1 LVRQKTRRRAPPR
14 APLAQNPQPKK
25 PQPKNPQPKNPKPKN
40 PQPKN
45 PQPKNQSTQEFEGR
59 IAYYPY
65 MRMRQRAEYPWGG
78 ANGLFESHPRVVPD
92 GEEPEEHH

>member
-1 LVRQKTRRRAPPR
+1 
-14 APLAQNPQPKK
+14 
-25 PQPKNPQPKNPKPKN
+25 
-40 PQPKN
+40 
-45 PQPKNQSTQEFEGR
+45 
-59 IAYYPY
+59 